1 MTSSEFPHL
10 LVRPCEVADEPE
22 LKQLQERFLSEISL
36 LRGGVELAHTVGPP
50 SKGTASSVHLVGELE
65 GCIVGYCSISFQS
78 DGAGTVDQ
86 IYVEPEARRIG
97 IAEAMLE
104 AVVELA
110 RTKGLLDLDALAL
123 PGAREVKNLL
133 EGLGFKARLL
143 VLNLPLRSS
152 TAKVSEE

>member
-1 MTSSEFPHL
+1 MTSNEFPHL
-10 LVRPCEVADEPE
+10 LVRPWEVADVPE
-22 LKQLQERFLSEISL
+22 LKQLQARFFSEISL
-36 LRGGVELAHTVGPP
+36 LRGGEELARTVRLP
-50 SKGTASSVHLVGELE
+50 SSGAISSVQVVGVLE

-78 DGAGTVDQ
+78 EDAGTVDQ

-110 RTKGLLDLDALAL
+110 QTKGLRNLDALAL
-123 PGAREVKNLL
+123 PGAREAKNLL

-143 VLNLPLRSS
+143 VLNLPLRSLTS
-152 TAKVSEE
+152 KSQ